1 MSVPKEGVFQILV
14 VDDEKVISDTL
25 AMILRLNG
33 FAATSFTSPLEA
45 LNSIS
50 SADPDLL
57 LSDVV
62 MPELSGIDL
71 AIKFKEKYP
80 SCKILLFS
88 GQASTS
94 DLLQAARGRGYEFH
108 LLTKPVHPVDLVQ
121 RIKDLISE

>member
-1 MSVPKEGVFQILV
+1 VPKEGAFQILV

-45 LNSIS
+45 LNSTPS
-50 SADPDLL
+50 SAPDLL

-71 AIKFKEKYP
+71 AIKFKERYP
-80 SCKILLFS
+80 GCKILLFS
-88 GQASTS
+88 GQVRVIYCRLPAGGDMSFT
-94 DLLQAARGRGYEFH
+94 F
-108 LLTKPVHPVDLVQ
+108 
-121 RIKDLISE
+121 